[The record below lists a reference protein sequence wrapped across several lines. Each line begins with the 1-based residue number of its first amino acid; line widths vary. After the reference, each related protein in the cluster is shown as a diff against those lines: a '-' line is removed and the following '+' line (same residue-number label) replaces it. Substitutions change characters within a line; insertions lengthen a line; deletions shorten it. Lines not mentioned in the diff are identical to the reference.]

1 MSENQWDNP
10 GSSTGQQFVLSIMS
24 KDHVGIIHQVSKAI
38 SSLDGNIADVRQSV
52 LSGYFTMILVAS
64 FPAGVTRRAVER
76 KLAEAD
82 ANSETAIEVMVC
94 EADEDALAALA
105 PDPKNSYVLTATG
118 ADKVGIVARVSQ
130 FCVLHNINILDRS
143 TTVSDG
149 DYVMIMVI
157 DLAQYDP
164 TRRADVSLVRQD
176 LKTFSQ
182 ESGLKVV
189 LQHYDIFRAV
199 NEINPPVLR

>member
-1 MSENQWDNP
+1 MSDTKP
-10 GSSTGQQFVLSIMS
+10 QFVLSIMS
-24 KDHVGIIHQVSKAI
+24 KDHVGIIYQVARAI

-82 ANSETAIEVMVC
+82 ANSETAIEVMVR
-94 EADEDALAALA
+94 EADQNALAAFA

-118 ADKVGIVARVSQ
+118 ADQVGIVARVSQ
-130 FCVLHNINILDRS
+130 FCVQHNINILDLS

-149 DYVMIMVI
+149 EYVMIMLI
-157 DLAQYDP
+157 DMALAGP
-164 TRRADVSLVRQD
+164 ISLVRQA
-176 LKTFSQ
+176 LKAFSQ
-182 ESGLKVV
+182 DSGLKVV

-199 NEINPPVLR
+199 NEINPPILR